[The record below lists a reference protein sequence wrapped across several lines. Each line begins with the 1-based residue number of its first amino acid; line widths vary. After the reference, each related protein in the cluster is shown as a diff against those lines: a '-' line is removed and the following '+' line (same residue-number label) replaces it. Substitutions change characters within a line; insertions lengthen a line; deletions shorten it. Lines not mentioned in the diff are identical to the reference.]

1 MTDST
6 PRIPSV
12 RCPRCGYFQAP
23 VSNDPSVP
31 TLCIACKRWRSR
43 VTPAYTYRFPGED
56 TPTVRPPAPEVTR

>member
-23 VSNDPSVP
+23 EGQD
-31 TLCIACKRWRSR
+31 CIACKRWRER
-43 VTPAYTYRFPGED
+43 VTFPYTYRFPGED
-56 TPTVRPPAPEVTR
+56 TPTARPPAPEVTQ